1 MSLRS
6 KSAHLSMLNSP
17 STCLRIADAMELHSG
32 CKLFKGIADAM
43 ELHSGCKLFK
53 GFGDDLATT

>member
-32 CKLFKGIADAM
+32 CKLN
-43 ELHSGCKLFK
+43 K